1 MPKNTRNGN
10 FRGRGGRNY
19 GGDRFYDANAPKHDH
34 DDRTDRSGGEWNDR
48 NRNDRMTDVKRRV
61 SFKPSNGGR
70 GKGRIT
76 ENHLRAH
83 MNDDDEA
90 MGGDMFDGGD
100 LRVRM
105 NNRNFDRQRR
115 SGSPIPRGVPRGGG
129 GGGGGG
135 NQRKKLLPN
144 APWYE
149 VRIPYGNKYEK
160 EFILRSIQ
168 QAITPQMFIPLYYKA
183 NESGAV
189 FFVEDF
195 QAADAIMRA
204 NRSIQTP
211 DGRRMILVVRNNP
224 PPTQVNEQLKMR
236 MKQAMVKR
244 YNPQTKGLDLQKF
257 HADPDLS
264 DIFCALFRPQI
275 MLAAID
281 IIAEHIPEIEALNL
295 NENKLYMLDHLKS
308 MTTKMPHLKVLY
320 MARNRIPYLH
330 SLDSLKGLKL
340 LELNLLEN
348 PLCKHFDDNTAYVSE
363 VRKRFP
369 KVIKL
374 DDIVLPPPI
383 SFDVPED
390 DTKLPE
396 AKASFLSDTSGAD
409 LVRQFLEQ
417 YFTIYDSDN
426 RQPLLEAYH
435 EHAMFSLTVNTTY
448 QSNQQKLGAYISGSR
463 NIKHKTDLDSRC
475 RFLKQGRLQV
485 VSHLSS
491 LPPTKHDLTSF
502 AVDLTLFTPHMLQ
515 LTVTGVFKER
525 KGSGNMEQIR
535 SFQRTLVIVPS
546 NGGFCIRNEMMHV
559 NTVTRAQENKAF
571 KGAENGMPQQQAA
584 PSAAPTVPAV
594 VGVAAT
600 VPLVPDDNTKLQ
612 MIQALSAQT
621 NMNAEWSK
629 RCLEETNW
637 DYPRAEFAFAELHKQ
652 NRIPPE
658 AFRTN

>member
-1 MPKNTRNGN
+1 MWVCLPS
-10 FRGRGGRNY
+10 
-19 GGDRFYDANAPKHDH
+19 ANAPKHDH
-34 DDRTDRSGGEWNDR
+34 DDRADRGGEWNDR
-48 NRNDRMTDVKRRV
+48 NINNRNMTDVKRRV

-83 MNDDDEA
+83 MNDDDET
-90 MGGDMFDGGD
+90 MGGDTYDGD

-115 SGSPIPRGVPRGGG
+115 SGSPIPRGVSRGGG
-129 GGGGGG
+129 GGGGLV
-135 NQRKKLLPN
+135 NQRKKLQPSN
-144 APWYE
+144 TAWYE

-168 QAITPQMFIPLYYKA
+168 QAISPQVFIPLYYKA
-183 NESGAV
+183 IESLAS

-195 QAADAIMRA
+195 QVAEAIQRA
-204 NRSIQTP
+204 NRTIQMP
-211 DGRRMILVVRNNP
+211 DGRRMILIVRSNH

-275 MLAAID
+275 MLAAIE

-320 MARNRIPYLH
+320 MAKNRIPYMNT
-330 SLDSLKGLKL
+330 LDSLKGLKL
-340 LELNLLEN
+340 VELNLMEN
-348 PLCKHFDDNTAYVSE
+348 PLRKHFDDNAIYVRYITAHEITE

-374 DDIVLPPPI
+374 DDIDLPPPI

-390 DTKLPE
+390 DMKLPE
-396 AKASFLSDTSGAD
+396 AKASFLTDTSGAD

-491 LPPTKHDLTSF
+491 LPPSKHDLTSF

-525 KGSGNMEQIR
+525 KDNASTEPLR
-535 SFQRTLVIVPS
+535 SFQRSLVIVPA
-546 NGGFCIRNEMMHV
+546 NGGFCIRNEMLHI
-559 NTVTRAQENKAF
+559 NSVTRAQENKCF
-571 KGAENGMPQQQAA
+571 KPLENGAGMA
-584 PSAAPTVPAV
+584 PPPAVATPAV

-600 VPLVPDDNTKLQ
+600 APMVPDDNTKLQ
-612 MIQALSAQT
+612 MIQALSMQT

-637 DYPRAEFAFAELHKQ
+637 DYPRAEFAFNELHKG
-652 NRIPPE
+652 NRIPAE
-658 AFRTN
+658 AFIKN